1 MSQQRRRLPRLFP
14 AELFLVTAG
23 SRAGLL
29 ALLTDLEAYLGR
41 PLAPRD
47 ESLIRRIERKTRA
60 IARHSRKHRL

>member
-41 PLAPRD
+41 PED
-47 ESLIRRIERKTRA
+47 EDYVEEA
-60 IARHSRKHRL
+60 IHA